1 MQTIEKLLTYPEI
14 TDAEVEEL
22 LQKASEIVIGNLD
35 DFTEVF
41 QRANSTNGFYE
52 PIPNASWTTGFWT
65 GEVWLAYEKTKDERL
80 KKTGEVHVQS
90 FLDRI
95 INKIEVA
102 HHDMGFLYS
111 PSCVAAYK
119 LTGNEDAKK
128 AAIMAA
134 ENLISRFQE
143 KGQFIQAWGPLGA
156 EDNYRLIIDCL
167 INIPLLYWATE
178 VTGDPKFKD
187 IGERHVKTAMKY
199 VIRPD
204 HSTYHTFF
212 FDPETGLPKKG
223 VTHQGYRDGSAWGRG
238 QSWGVYGAALSYASL
253 RDPEYLEIFEKLT
266 DFFLTH
272 LPENL
277 VPYWDFDFEDGSDE
291 PRDSSCAAVV
301 ACGML
306 EMAKYLPEERAN
318 YYRGMA
324 RRLIKAISD
333 HCFVRNKEESNGILL
348 HGTYCKSSP
357 YNTCPNLGVD
367 ECVSWG
373 DYYYMEALTR
383 LSKDWDSYWL

>member
-204 HSTYHTFF
+204 HSTYHTFLF
-212 FDPETGLPKKG
+212 
-223 VTHQGYRDGSAWGRG
+223 
-238 QSWGVYGAALSYASL
+238 
-253 RDPEYLEIFEKLT
+253 
-266 DFFLTH
+266 
-272 LPENL
+272 
-277 VPYWDFDFEDGSDE
+277 
-291 PRDSSCAAVV
+291 
-301 ACGML
+301 
-306 EMAKYLPEERAN
+306 
-318 YYRGMA
+318 
-324 RRLIKAISD
+324 
-333 HCFVRNKEESNGILL
+333 
-348 HGTYCKSSP
+348 
-357 YNTCPNLGVD
+357 
-367 ECVSWG
+367 
-373 DYYYMEALTR
+373 
-383 LSKDWDSYWL
+383 

>member
-333 HCFVRNKEESNGILL
+333 HCFVRNKHSI
-348 HGTYCKSSP
+348 
-357 YNTCPNLGVD
+357 
-367 ECVSWG
+367 W
-373 DYYYMEALTR
+373 MI
-383 LSKDWDSYWL
+383 